1 MHVGQHARSTLFL
14 PEGPGPM
21 PGPTSAVLAL
31 LLAAWSFDARA
42 QDANRVRAM
51 NAVSDLARAHRE
63 QTETLRR
70 METVQ
75 RDRARADDR
84 TRRNAERDSR
94 SMRRFDR

>member
-1 MHVGQHARSTLFL
+1 MFRSPF
-14 PEGPGPM
+14 
-21 PGPTSAVLAL
+21 AVVAL
-31 LLAAWSFDARA
+31 LLAAWSPDARA
-42 QDANRVRAM
+42 EDANRVRAM

-63 QTETLRR
+63 RTDTLRR

-84 TRRNAERDSR
+84 ARRNAERDSR

>member
-1 MHVGQHARSTLFL
+1 
-14 PEGPGPM
+14 M
-21 PGPTSAVLAL
+21 PRPTTAVVAL

-63 QTETLRR
+63 QTETLRH

-75 RDRARADDR
+75 RDRARAEDR

>member
-1 MHVGQHARSTLFL
+1 
-14 PEGPGPM
+14 M
-21 PGPTSAVLAL
+21 PRLTSAVITL

-63 QTETLRR
+63 QTETLLH

-75 RDRARADDR
+75 RDRARAEDR

-94 SMRRFDR
+94 SMRRLER

>member
-1 MHVGQHARSTLFL
+1 
-14 PEGPGPM
+14 
-21 PGPTSAVLAL
+21 
-31 LLAAWSFDARA
+31 
-42 QDANRVRAM
+42 M

-75 RDRARADDR
+75 RDRARAEDR

-94 SMRRFDR
+94 SMRRLDR

>member
-1 MHVGQHARSTLFL
+1 
-14 PEGPGPM
+14 M
-21 PGPTSAVLAL
+21 PRFISAVVTL
-31 LLAAWSFDARA
+31 LLAGWSFDATA

-63 QTETLRR
+63 RTETLRH

-84 TRRNAERDSR
+84 IRRNAERDSR

>member
-1 MHVGQHARSTLFL
+1 
-14 PEGPGPM
+14 M
-21 PGPTSAVLAL
+21 PRPTSAVLAL

-51 NAVSDLARAHRE
+51 NAVSDLSRAHRE